1 MHQEMQMR
9 FVKEQTEITE
19 KSVDYQ
25 VGHTTF
31 GQEGHLIFE
40 DHLLELNSFVLQE
53 IL

>member
-1 MHQEMQMR
+1 MHQEMQMH

-25 VGHTTF
+25 VDHTTF

-40 DHLLELNSFVLQE
+40 DRLLELNSFVLQE